1 MELNIWLNSTVQSA
15 EYDDQKQQWTV
26 TILRDGEERLVRPH
40 HIIWS
45 AGQFGAEKLPIFPTQ
60 SRFRGAIYHS
70 KYHQDAALLQPTGKK
85 VVVMGTGNSGH
96 DIAQDY
102 FENGAQVTLLQRSAT
117 YVLGQNGLRLL
128 PENVFV
134 NDDS

>member
-1 MELNIWLNSTVQSA
+1 MELNIWLKSTVELA
-15 EYDDQKQQWTV
+15 EYDDQKHRWTV
-26 TILRDGEERLVRPH
+26 TILRNGEKQIIQPH
-40 HIIWS
+40 HIIWCG
-45 AGQFGAEKLPIFPTQ
+45 GQFGADKLPIFPTQ

-85 VVVMGTGNSGH
+85 VVVVGTGNSGH

-102 FENGAQVTLLQRSAT
+102 FGNGAQVTLLQRSAT

-134 NDDS
+134 DDDS